1 MDYLNKFESIR
12 KFDIDTEIMSNRNKK
27 AGTEVVA
34 YFIWLNGLSPIKLS
48 ETISLMANGYYLE
61 KKDFE
66 YFGETI

>member
-1 MDYLNKFESIR
+1 
-12 KFDIDTEIMSNRNKK
+12 MSNRNKK